1 MEFLSPS
8 TEPPRPEGAV
18 QTAEGAVQPPAQTA
32 RRRPQLDL
40 SRIAPPENLES
51 VQVEELTIDGICGVY

>member
-8 TEPPRPEGAV
+8 TDPPRPEGAE
-18 QTAEGAVQPPAQTA
+18 QPANGEAQPPVQTA

-51 VQVEELTIDGICGVY
+51 VQIEELTIDGICGVY